1 MLPEGTLRK
10 LPAHLI
16 SYEPQAIEASF
27 AFLRAPKLDSSQGT
41 QAGKYVQK
49 HGLNKIHDAVMVDS
63 DKNYPLTCILMDED
77 EEDWSNSL
85 NAFMLAD
92 GHALLEKF
100 VKQ

>member
-1 MLPEGTLRK
+1 M
-10 LPAHLI
+10 
-16 SYEPQAIEASF
+16 
-27 AFLRAPKLDSSQGT
+27 
-41 QAGKYVQK
+41 
-49 HGLNKIHDAVMVDS
+49 NKIHDAIMVDS